1 MAQLWALRSFGETV
15 ICSTLAQSVCL
26 RDQTQQI
33 CCCPVQSLSCWQHM
47 DLSTGSQDQPASNLI
62 PTLLESFWRN
72 THHIELRVHVLR
84 KKMYHECIRKWCTM
98 PLKKEKTLF
107 HSWRGFCA
115 NHGDWVYKSKNS
127 LPFAGL
133 ARVLSQF
140 SDVTVPILKPMK
152 CMNVVGRKRANLWTK
167 NYYGH

>member
-84 KKMYHECIRKWCTM
+84 KNVPWMHQKMMYNAAKKRKNIVSLMKRILCKPWWLGLQKQELTSLCRSGTCVE
-98 PLKKEKTLF
+98 PIF
-107 HSWRGFCA
+107 RR
-115 NHGDWVYKSKNS
+115 NS
-127 LPFAGL
+127 SHP
-133 ARVLSQF
+133 
-140 SDVTVPILKPMK
+140 
-152 CMNVVGRKRANLWTK
+152 
-167 NYYGH
+167 